1 MTIRT
6 DIHRPSAIVPADYSF
21 IACDSLYSNA
31 MDVPFI
37 RAQRAVIT
45 AHQART
51 GGAWS
56 NHEHGGT
63 CHVCGAAAM
72 YLAVY
77 HHTPTNTY
85 IQTGEDCADKMS
97 LGQPAAFRCIREEVK
112 RDREAQAGKRK
123 AQEVLAAAD
132 LSAAWTVYTTPHAPA
147 YEENTIS
154 DIVGKLVRYGSVSDK
169 QLAFVRRLLAAIP
182 ERAVKVAARAV
193 EQAAAAPVPVTD
205 ARIVIE
211 GEVLSKK
218 VVEGRFGSV
227 LKMLVKT
234 DAGTK
239 LWGTVPAAISPE
251 KGDRVKLVA
260 KVEPSKDDPKFGF
273 FSRPAQAVI
282 VTASLP
288 VAA

>member
-1 MTIRT
+1 MTART

-31 MDVPFI
+31 MDVSFI
-37 RAQRAVIT
+37 RAQREVI
-45 AHQART
+45 ANHQART

-56 NHEHGGT
+56 YHEHGGT
-63 CHVCGAAAM
+63 CHVCGASAM

-97 LGQPAAFRCIREEVK
+97 LGQPAAFRCIREQVA

-123 AQEVLAAAD
+123 AQTVLAAAD
-132 LSAAWTVYTTPHAPA
+132 LSAAWTVYTTPGPA
-147 YEENTIS
+147 LYEENTIS
-154 DIVGKLVRYGSVSDK
+154 DIVSKLVRYGSVSDK
-169 QLAFVRRLLAAIP
+169 QLGFVRKLLAAIP
-182 ERAVKVAARAV
+182 ERAAKAAARAA
-193 EQAAAAPVPVTD
+193 EAAAAAPVPVTD

-211 GEVLSKK
+211 GEVLAKK
-218 VVEGRFGSV
+218 SVEGRFGTTV
-227 LKMLVKT
+227 KMLVKT

-239 LWGTVPAAISPE
+239 LWGTIPAAICPE

-282 VTASLP
+282 VAASVS